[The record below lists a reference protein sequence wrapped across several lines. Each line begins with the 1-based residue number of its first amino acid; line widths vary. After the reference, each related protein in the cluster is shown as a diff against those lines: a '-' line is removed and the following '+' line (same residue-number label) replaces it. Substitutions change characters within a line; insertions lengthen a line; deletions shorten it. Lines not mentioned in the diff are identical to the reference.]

1 MLNSGGAI
9 YEMSAASSTLERL
22 VIDTF
27 KGYFGFDT
35 GDGIITSGGTLA
47 NLTALICARN
57 AKAKEEIWT
66 RRPKRKICFY
76 GLGRSTLLY

>member
-27 KGYFGFDT
+27 KSYFGFDT

-57 AKAKEEIWT
+57 VKATEEIWQEGQNE
-66 RRPKRKICFY
+66 KYAFMV
-76 GLGRSTLLY
+76 SEEAH